1 MLRGRHHCALIRRY
15 YLVLGH
21 HRRYSGSGHF
31 TIIYII
37 AGLTACTEDLKST
50 SDYCEPWETGIFPH
64 RLKLVISNRV
74 GAWGLVP
81 HATSHT
87 TVQAVPH
94 TAVPTLDAIRDMN
107 PTGSDSLS
115 SSSWHWIWPY
125 ARLESPLCAN
135 SLSI

>member
-1 MLRGRHHCALIRRY
+1 MRHEAHSLVNNMHFRR
-15 YLVLGH
+15 
-21 HRRYSGSGHF
+21 
-31 TIIYII
+31 
-37 AGLTACTEDLKST
+37 ET
-50 SDYCEPWETGIFPH
+50 SNKRFF
-64 RLKLVISNRV
+64 NRV

-115 SSSWHWIWPY
+115 SSSWHWI
-125 ARLESPLCAN
+125 
-135 SLSI
+135 